1 MELGIEEKTALDYFD
16 GDTPCK
22 GTFYTPENSAGAL
35 PVVLVCPAWDGLVQ
49 EVYDKAERLAREG
62 YIAFVIDVLGEGKAM
77 SDIAEL
83 EATMGPFIKDR
94 AMLLRRL
101 NAALDAAITIPG
113 ADTARI
119 GVIGYCFG
127 GLCALDLARSGN
139 PAIRAVVSFHGAL
152 IANDLGDDAISAH
165 ILVLHGNDDPLVPP
179 QQVSEFQQEMTR
191 RQADWQLV
199 SYGNTVHA
207 FTRPG
212 ANMPEAGAL
221 YNASTDRRSWQA
233 MRNFLAEV
241 L

>member
-1 MELGIEEKTALDYFD
+1 MTTQATTLGYFD
-16 GDTPCK
+16 GDTPCT
-22 GTFYTPENSAGAL
+22 GTFYTPGSSAEAL
-35 PVVLVCPAWDGLVQ
+35 PLVLVCPAWDGLVQ
-49 EVYDKAERLAREG
+49 EVYDKAEKLSQEG

-77 SDIAEL
+77 SDIADL
-83 EATMGPFIKDR
+83 QATMGPFIMDR
-94 AMLLRRL
+94 GMLLRRL
-101 NAALDAAITIPG
+101 NAAVDTAKTIPG
-113 ADTARI
+113 ADITRI

-139 PAIRAVVSFHGAL
+139 PDIRAAVSFHGAL
-152 IANDLGDDAISAH
+152 MANDLSDDTINTH

-212 ANMPEAGAL
+212 ANMPEAGAV
-221 YNASTDRRSWQA
+221 YNALTDRRSWQA
-233 MRNFLAEV
+233 MRSFLAEV

>member
-1 MELGIEEKTALDYFD
+1 MTAQATTLDYLD
-16 GDTPCK
+16 GDTPCT
-22 GTFYTPENSAGAL
+22 GTFYTPESSTEAL
-35 PVVLVCPAWDGLVQ
+35 PLVLVCPAWDGLVQ
-49 EVYDKAERLAREG
+49 EVYDKAEKLAEEG
-62 YIAFVIDVLGEGKAM
+62 YITCVIDVLGAGKAM
-77 SDIAEL
+77 RDIADL
-83 EATMGPFIKDR
+83 QATIGPFIMDR
-94 AMLLRRL
+94 GMLLRRL
-101 NAALDAAITIPG
+101 NAALDAAKTIPG
-113 ADTARI
+113 TDITRI

-139 PAIRAVVSFHGAL
+139 PDISAAVSFHGAL
-152 IANDLGDDAISAH
+152 MANELGDDAISAH

-233 MRNFLAEV
+233 MRSFLAEV